1 MKVSPAI
8 SRYAVRIVRMAA
20 IVLLMAIAATSAWA
34 HKVTV
39 FAWVED
45 NTVYT
50 QSKFSGGR
58 LAKNAPIVVYNAAGE
73 KLLEGRTD
81 AQGRFEFIPPK
92 PEALRIVLM
101 AGSGHRGEWHVAAE
115 EFNIPRT
122 AVAPHSTSAGTERPE
137 SDHEHTHPAVET
149 VTLSADELQMMIE
162 AALDKKLAPVLRRL
176 EAQEQD
182 PALKDV
188 FGGIGYIVGIVG
200 LVAYLRSRRKT
211 G

>member
-1 MKVSPAI
+1 
-8 SRYAVRIVRMAA
+8 MAA
-20 IVLLMAIAATSAWA
+20 IVLLTAIASSSAWA

-45 NTVYT
+45 DTVYT

-58 LAKNAPIVVYNAAGE
+58 SAKNAKIAVYNAAGE

-81 AQGRFEFIPPK
+81 TQGRFAFSPPK
-92 PEALRIVLM
+92 AETLRIVLM
-101 AGSGHRGEWHVAAE
+101 AGSGHRGEWTVAAE
-115 EFNIPRT
+115 EFAPSAAQAGAPAEART
-122 AVAPHSTSAGTERPE
+122 LETKSAHASAPPE
-137 SDHEHTHPAVET
+137 ATTPKV
-149 VTLSADELQMMIE
+149 DELQAMIE

-176 EAQEQD
+176 EVQEQG

-188 FGGIGYIVGIVG
+188 FGGIGYIVGLVG

>member
-1 MKVSPAI
+1 MKPSPAPATI
-8 SRYAVRIVRMAA
+8 RYAVRSVRMAA
-20 IVLLMAIAATSAWA
+20 LVLLTTIASTSAWA

-45 NTVYT
+45 NTVHT

-58 LAKNAPIVVYNAAGE
+58 PAKNAPIAVYNAAGE

-81 AQGRFEFIPPK
+81 TQGRFAFSPPN
-92 PEALRIVLM
+92 PEALQIVLM
-101 AGSGHRGEWHVAAE
+101 AGSGHRAEWNLAAE
-115 EFNIPRT
+115 AFTP
-122 AVAPHSTSAGTERPE
+122 AAAHADAPLETTSTNAHAAALPE
-137 SDHEHTHPAVET
+137 AATPQ
-149 VTLSADELQMMIE
+149 ADDLQAMIE

-176 EAQEQD
+176 EEPHRE

-188 FGGIGYIVGIVG
+188 FGGIGYIVGLIG

>member
-1 MKVSPAI
+1 
-8 SRYAVRIVRMAA
+8 MAA
-20 IVLLMAIAATSAWA
+20 IVLLTAIAATSAWA

-45 NTVYT
+45 NTVHT

-58 LAKNAPIVVYNAAGE
+58 SAKNAPIVVFNASGE

-81 AQGRFEFIPPK
+81 TQGRFAFTPPK
-92 PEALRIVLM
+92 PEALRVVLM
-101 AGSGHRGEWHVAAE
+101 AGSGHRGEWTVAAE
-115 EFNIPRT
+115 EFDIHRT
-122 AVAPHSTSAGTERPE
+122 AAAPRSTSAGAEQPE
-137 SDHEHTHPAVET
+137 SDHEHAHPTDEA
-149 VTLSADELQMMIE
+149 VTLSADELQIMIE

-176 EAQEQD
+176 EVQEQG

-200 LVAYLRSRRKT
+200 LVAYLRSRRKS

>member
-1 MKVSPAI
+1 MKVSPART
-8 SRYAVRIVRMAA
+8 RYAVQSVRMAA
-20 IVLLMAIAATSAWA
+20 LVLLSAIASTSAWA

-58 LAKNAPIVVYNAAGE
+58 SAKNAQIAVYNAAGE

-81 AQGRFEFIPPK
+81 TQGRFAFTPPQ

-101 AGSGHRGEWHVAAE
+101 AGSGHRGEWTLAAE
-115 EFNIPRT
+115 AFAPAAARADAPLETT
-122 AVAPHSTSAGTERPE
+122 ATDAHAAAPPE
-137 SDHEHTHPAVET
+137 AAPPKV
-149 VTLSADELQMMIE
+149 DELQAMIE
-162 AALDKKLAPVLRRL
+162 AALDKKLAPVVRRL
-176 EAQEQD
+176 EVQEQG

-200 LVAYLRSRRKT
+200 LIAYLRSRRKT

>member
-1 MKVSPAI
+1 MKVSPART
-8 SRYAVRIVRMAA
+8 RYAVQSVRMAA
-20 IVLLMAIAATSAWA
+20 LVLLTAIVSTSAWA

-58 LAKNAPIVVYNAAGE
+58 SAKNAQIAVYNAAGE

-81 AQGRFEFIPPK
+81 TQGRFAFTPPQ
-92 PEALRIVLM
+92 PEELRIVLM
-101 AGSGHRGEWHVAAE
+101 AGSGHRGEWNVAEE
-115 EFNIPRT
+115 EFNTPRT
-122 AVAPHSTSAGTERPE
+122 AAHADAPLETTATDAHAAAPPE
-137 SDHEHTHPAVET
+137 AAPPKV
-149 VTLSADELQMMIE
+149 DELQAMIE
-162 AALDKKLAPVLRRL
+162 AALDKKLAPVVRRL
-176 EAQEQD
+176 EVQEQG

-200 LVAYLRSRRKT
+200 LIAYLRSRRKT

>member
-1 MKVSPAI
+1 MKLETALDRTQSAL
-8 SRYAVRIVRMAA
+8 RGVRLAA
-20 IVLLMAIAATSAWA
+20 LVLLMAIASTSAWA

-45 NTVYT
+45 DTVYT

-58 LAKNAPIVVYNAAGE
+58 SAKNAKIAVYNAAGE

-81 AQGRFEFIPPK
+81 TQGRFAFSPPK
-92 PEALRIVLM
+92 AEALRVVLM
-101 AGSGHRGEWHVAAE
+101 AGSGHRAEWNLAAE
-115 EFNIPRT
+115 AFAPAAAHAGAPLETKTIDTHATAPREAT
-122 AVAPHSTSAGTERPE
+122 TPKV
-137 SDHEHTHPAVET
+137 D
-149 VTLSADELQMMIE
+149 DLQAMIE

-176 EAQEQD
+176 EVQEQG

>member
-1 MKVSPAI
+1 MKFNFLPE
-8 SRYAVRIVRMAA
+8 RTGCAVRRTPMAA
-20 IVLLMAIAATSAWA
+20 LVLLTLLASTSAWA

-45 NTVYT
+45 QTVYT

-58 LAKNAPIVVYNAAGE
+58 SAQNARIAVYNAAGE

-81 AQGRFEFIPPK
+81 TQGRFAFTPPK

-101 AGSGHRGEWHVAAE
+101 AGSGHRGEWKVAAE
-115 EFNIPRT
+115 EF
-122 AVAPHSTSAGTERPE
+122 APTAGTPVKTRTRGTHATAPPE
-137 SDHEHTHPAVET
+137 ATTPEAG
-149 VTLSADELQMMIE
+149 ELQAMIE
-162 AALDKKLAPVLRRL
+162 AALDKKLAPFLRRL
-176 EAQEQD
+176 EEQHQG
-182 PALKDV
+182 PALKDI

-200 LVAYLRSRRKT
+200 LVAYMQSRRKT

>member
-1 MKVSPAI
+1 
-8 SRYAVRIVRMAA
+8 MAA
-20 IVLLMAIAATSAWA
+20 IVLLTAIAATSAWA

-45 NTVYT
+45 RTVHT

-58 LAKNAPIVVYNAAGE
+58 SAKNAQIAVYNAAGE

-81 AQGRFEFIPPK
+81 TQGRFAFTPSK

-101 AGSGHRGEWHVAAE
+101 AGSGHRGEWTLAAE
-115 EFNIPRT
+115 AFAPT
-122 AVAPHSTSAGTERPE
+122 AAHAGAPLEATTSDAHATTP
-137 SDHEHTHPAVET
+137 PAAVPPKD
-149 VTLSADELQMMIE
+149 DELQAMIE

-176 EAQEQD
+176 EVQEQG

>member
-1 MKVSPAI
+1 
-8 SRYAVRIVRMAA
+8 MAA
-20 IVLLMAIAATSAWA
+20 LVLLATIASTPAWA

-45 NTVYT
+45 KTVFT

-58 LAKNAPIVVYNAAGE
+58 PAKNAPIAVYNASGE

-81 AQGRFEFIPPK
+81 TRGRFSFTPPT
-92 PEALRIVLM
+92 PEALQIVLM
-101 AGSGHRGEWHVAAE
+101 AGSGHRGEWHLAAE
-115 EFNIPRT
+115 AFTPT
-122 AVAPHSTSAGTERPE
+122 AARAGTPSETTATDAHAAAPPE
-137 SDHEHTHPAVET
+137 GATPQAED
-149 VTLSADELQMMIE
+149 LQAMIE

-176 EAQEQD
+176 EGQEQG

-200 LVAYLRSRRKT
+200 LVAYLRSSRKS

>member
-1 MKVSPAI
+1 
-8 SRYAVRIVRMAA
+8 MAA
-20 IVLLMAIAATSAWA
+20 IVLLTAIAATSAWA

-45 NTVYT
+45 STVHT

-58 LAKNAPIVVYNAAGE
+58 SAKNAQIAVYNAAGE

-81 AQGRFEFIPPK
+81 AQGRFAFTPPK
-92 PEALRIVLM
+92 PETLRIVLM
-101 AGSGHRGEWHVAAE
+101 AGSGHRGEWNVAAE
-115 EFNIPRT
+115 EFNTPRN
-122 AVAPHSTSAGTERPE
+122 AAAPRSTPAGAERPE
-137 SDHEHTHPAVET
+137 SDHEHAHPAVET

-162 AALDKKLAPVLRRL
+162 AAMDQKLAPVLRRL
-176 EAQEQD
+176 EGPEQG

-200 LVAYLRSRRKT
+200 LVAYLRSRRKS